1 MVRTLFVSF
10 NNAANPLETPTPTP
24 SSTVADGQLNPDDT
38 PTPTPTP
45 TGSDNESISDS
56 APTPT
61 PTKTVTPTPTNKQTN
76 MDSLSINFDFNHYSV
91 NQANKIVELSADVC
105 SCGTFIVAAEANN
118 LIPGR
123 LYNIHYELLNSAN
136 PLNPAPVF
144 NPAVEEV
151 YASFTTQK
159 FTTVADVDIQDNYI
173 LKVTIQ
179 QNDTG
184 IAASDI
190 VALACGLKSCDA
202 SFSGPTPTPTPTV
215 TKTVTPTLTPTPTVT
230 QTETP
235 TATPTP
241 TVTQT
246 ETPTQTPTPTITPS
260 VSAEPQIMPEWV
272 EFDQRPVFFVEDPYR
287 CSEQINLVATIK
299 NATIGNTY
307 TYIFDKLEDQD
318 DDNLN
323 SVLLVP
329 SSGSVVAGYTEQ
341 NINCVGRFYG
351 KSRIFPVKVVVTSTS
366 TQKTFEDYI
375 LIDCYRC
382 N

>member
-24 SSTVADGQLNPDDT
+24 SSTTIDGQLNPDQT
-38 PTPTPTP
+38 PTPTPT
-45 TGSDNESISDS
+45 SAEDNGQLNPDET
-56 APTPT
+56 PTPT
-61 PTKTVTPTPTNKQTN
+61 PTETVTVTPTPTNKQIN
-76 MDSLSINFDFNHYSV
+76 MDSLSINFDFNHYNV
-91 NQANKIVELSADVC
+91 NQANKIVELSAEVC

-123 LYNIHYELLNSAN
+123 SYSIHYELLNSAN

-144 NPAVEEV
+144 NPAIEEV

-159 FTTVADVDIQDNYI
+159 FTTVADVDVQDNYI

-190 VALACGLKSCDA
+190 IALVCGAKSCES
-202 SFSGPTPTPTPTV
+202 SFSGPTQTPTPTI
-215 TKTVTPTLTPTPTVT
+215 
-230 QTETP
+230 
-235 TATPTP
+235 
-241 TVTQT
+241 TQT
-246 ETPTQTPTPTITPS
+246 ETPTQTPTPTATQTETPTVTPTPTITPS
-260 VSAEPQIMPEWV
+260 VSAEPQIMTEWV

-299 NATIGNTY
+299 NATIGSTY
-307 TYIFDKLEDQD
+307 TYVFDKLEDQD
-318 DDNLN
+318 EDNLN
-323 SVLLVP
+323 SVILVP
-329 SSGSVVAGYTEQ
+329 SSGSVIAGDTQQ
-341 NINCVGRFYG
+341 NINCIGKFYG
-351 KSRIFPVKVVVTSTS
+351 KSRIFPVKIVVTNTS
-366 TQKTFEDYI
+366 TQKVFEDYI